1 LDTAAVRAEAQV
13 VPRDGDGGKVL
24 MSVQSALMC
33 DLHNKAASV
42 QAEQQQELV
51 HGDANSNAS
60 SYLIWEPAVRV
71 PAVHGGDGKAL
82 MGDVDMEVQELPVDP
97 GLGQTSSGPAV
108 DLQHNG
114 NTAVEYLLL
123 VAQTAGTVGGT
134 RNLERR

>member
-1 LDTAAVRAEAQV
+1 M
-13 VPRDGDGGKVL
+13 VPRDGDGGKALVA
-24 MSVQSALMC
+24 VRFVLMC
-33 DLHNKAASV
+33 DLHNKGASV
-42 QAEQQQELV
+42 QVQQQQELV

-123 VAQTAGTVGGT
+123 VEQTAGTVGGT